1 MLERDSQI
9 KELYDL
15 KHINDKE
22 LHTGFDYEQNLMIRS
37 LSNVMFQNPTTAQFI
52 EKIKYLFVN
61 MIESNLIV
69 RNFFNYTS
77 GKYYNKHNN

>member
-1 MLERDSQI
+1 MLDRETQI

-22 LHTGFDYEQNLMIRS
+22 LHTGFDYEENLMQRS
-37 LSNVMFQNPTTAQFI
+37 LSNMMFQNPTTYQFI
-52 EKIKYLFVN
+52 SKTKYLLLN

-69 RNFFNYTS
+69 RNFFNYTVS
-77 GKYYNKHNN
+77 KYYNRHNN